1 MVDDVDSRLSER
13 RPLDII
19 RYEGESPQLIPI
31 DGGLVFIEYGDKSA
45 WRHPDPKWIEAVYP
59 GWVMRDGAIRLHAMS
74 GAEAELNTGKALDAV
89 CLTPDE
95 AEWVARRL
103 LSQARRS
110 RRNTRYDLRHPGRWL
125 RNL

>member
-19 RYEGESPQLIPI
+19 RYESPQLIPI
-31 DGGLVFIEYGDKSA
+31 DGGLVFIEYGNKSR
-45 WRHPDPKWIEAVYP
+45 WRHPDPAWLRFVYTP
-59 GWVMRDGAIRLHAMS
+59 GDIRDGAIRLHAMS